1 MATSVTHEST
11 NDEWSEPRDLGARMH
26 WNRAELL
33 WTVFGLVLLATFLF
47 FVIEDYPLRSL
58 IAVR

>member
-1 MATSVTHEST
+1 
-11 NDEWSEPRDLGARMH
+11 
-26 WNRAELL
+26 LL